1 MIVGIAHQVIR
12 ESVNDLTFSKIF
24 MEASV
29 FIGSGM
35 SGSFKVIHFV
45 YPLGDS
51 EAYLAAT
58 RSVPYK
64 SVLKNFVKFTG
75 KHL

>member
-1 MIVGIAHQVIR
+1 
-12 ESVNDLTFSKIF
+12 

-58 RSVPYK
+58 RSVPHK
-64 SVLKNFVKFTG
+64 CVLKNFVKFTG